1 MALKKVKKIESENLQ
16 NRIKQEESN
25 TMIQT
30 NNYSANDNKFNNTLL
45 GDNESSGFESFF
57 ESENLSSMSTPL
69 NLEIEIKPQTIVDE
83 GRYDFVVR
91 ALDIERNVSTAY
103 GVKDKLVIEFNI
115 KRVEDGE
122 DVEYNLKQ
130 KYNISNDVTSRFFE
144 VYKDLTGQEPSGK
157 VNLRN
162 LLNVKGKCEVKHIL
176 MQNGRNFPRIVNI
189 NAQIY
194 S

>member
-30 NNYSANDNKFNNTLL
+30 NNYSANDNKFNNALL
-45 GDNESSGFESFF
+45 GDNESSGFDSFF

-144 VYKDLTGQEPSGK
+144 VYKDLTGEEPNGK

-162 LLNVKGKCEVKHIL
+162 LLNVKGRCEVEHIL
-176 MQNGRNFPRIVNI
+176 MKNRRNFPRIVNI